1 MHEKINTDALKAG
14 LFESLQFAID
24 LLKSQMVHLS
34 LKDKPF
40 KLFEAAKQ
48 EKIDA
53 LWNLCVKVD
62 KDLKVLL

>member
-1 MHEKINTDALKAG
+1 MREKINTDALKAE
-14 LFESLQFAID
+14 LFESLQFPID
-24 LLKSQMVHLS
+24 LLKSQMVRLS

-48 EKIDA
+48 EEIDA
-53 LWNLCVKVD
+53 LWNLCVEVD